1 MSTFKRALLQLH
13 LFVFLAGLTGPI
25 GYMIE
30 LNGLVLV
37 FYRMSITV
45 LALLVIGLFAKPSQ
59 KVSSSTKITLLGIGS
74 IIALHWVCFYASI
87 KLANVSIALVCFS
100 CTSLFTSLLEP
111 VISSKKMEWKNL
123 LLGTLSLFGILLIF
137 HFDIQFRTGILVG
150 LLSAFLAAIF
160 SIINKNVTQN
170 IDTFTIQFYEML
182 GGVIILSTIILI
194 YNLYSHTSYIWPQK
208 MDWFWLTIL
217 ALVCTVGSN
226 HLMLSALKH
235 ISAFTLN
242 VTLNMEPVYGILL
255 AFVFFKEQ
263 KQLGI
268 SFYIGFS
275 LIALSVLIQ
284 MYRIT
289 KQQRN
294 SNTLA
299 TH

>member
-123 LLGTLSLFGILLIF
+123 LLGALSLLGILLIF

-289 KQQRN
+289 QQQRN